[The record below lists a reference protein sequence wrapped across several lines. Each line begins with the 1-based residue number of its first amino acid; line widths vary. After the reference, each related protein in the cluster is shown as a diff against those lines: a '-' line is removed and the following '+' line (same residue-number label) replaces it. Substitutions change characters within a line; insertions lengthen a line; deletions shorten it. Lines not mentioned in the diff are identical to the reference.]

1 MPGFLYAATIVM
13 SGGAIVGA
21 GVLMILPESSKV
33 PDLPP
38 LSCQQ
43 QYWLNAD
50 RSCET
55 WTVPH
60 RDVEQFLAS
69 APADTVEN
77 TAPTENMT
85 VAERTPAKIPSAARS
100 RAGGTAGNRA
110 KVARIKAAPAAAD
123 STRRAIMTHPTM
135 TQPTMIRPTSR
146 QDFPG

>member
-21 GVLMILPESSKV
+21 GVLMMLPESSKV
-33 PDLPP
+33 ADLPV

-60 RDVEQFLAS
+60 PDVEQFLSS
-69 APADTVEN
+69 AHVDTVEN
-77 TAPTENMT
+77 TAATENMT
-85 VAERTPAKIPSAARS
+85 VAERTPAKIPGADRR

-110 KVARIKAAPAAAD
+110 KAARIQAAPATAD
-123 STRRAIMTHPTM
+123 STRRTIMTR
-135 TQPTMIRPTSR
+135 PTMIRPTSR